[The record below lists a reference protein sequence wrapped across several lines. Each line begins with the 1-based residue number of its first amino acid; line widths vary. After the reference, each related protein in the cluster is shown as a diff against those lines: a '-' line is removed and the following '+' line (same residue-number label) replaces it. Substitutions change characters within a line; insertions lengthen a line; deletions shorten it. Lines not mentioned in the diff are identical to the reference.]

1 MNDNEFGKEIQ
12 EIVQRLTRIEVKLE
26 EVIALKDHVDDI
38 RQDVTELKTRD
49 AIQQDEIEKL
59 REQMKWVARTIIGA
73 IIAGII
79 ALYLK

>member
-1 MNDNEFGKEIQ
+1 MNDNELGKEIQ

-26 EVIALKDHVDDI
+26 EVIALKDHVDGI

-59 REQMKWVARTIIGA
+59 REQLKWIARTIIGA